1 MRKLITLFISAIIM
15 SCNQKKSQDDFCLK
29 NIEYINQREKLTPS
43 IVKIQIEDV
52 NRSLEKRMLLGK
64 LKNVILYAVK
74 ETDRK
79 FLYLTSFGT
88 GKQFKIE
95 NSIITLPIITTL
107 FEKDLG
113 NTLSNQEINKRIT
126 GDVGL
131 VIDRDTIIIKQC
143 YK

>member
-131 VIDRDTIIIKQC
+131 VFDRDTIIIKQC